1 MIMDNLA
8 YVNDFS
14 MKRKIELIDGIT
26 YMMSPRPRY
35 EHVTVSSNIFFIFRN
50 YLAGKTCR
58 VFPDGFDLF
67 LDDKNQFVPDMM
79 VVCDKDKIKY
89 NGVHGTPDLVVE
101 VLSKTT
107 AENDR
112 SRKKDAYEKAGVKE
126 YWIVDTWSKSIEVYL
141 NNNGVFKLNRIYYYL
156 TDEEIAENA
165 ALSNDDMNKI
175 QKIDTEIKV
184 AIFKD
189 LSVKLKDIFEY
200 I

>member
-1 MIMDNLA
+1 M
-8 YVNDFS
+8 
-14 MKRKIELIDGIT
+14 
-26 YMMSPRPRY
+26 
-35 EHVTVSSNIFFIFRN
+35 
-50 YLAGKTCR
+50 
-58 VFPDGFDLF
+58 
-67 LDDKNQFVPDMM
+67 
-79 VVCDKDKIKY
+79 
-89 NGVHGTPDLVVE
+89 E

-126 YWIVDTWSKSIEVYL
+126 YWIVDTWSKSVEVYL

-184 AIFKD
+184 SIFKD